1 MKKSFSIKHSIKG
14 RLRIKINHTSFTEEA
29 FPVFEASLSKLEGV
43 FFVRSNTACKSVV
56 INYDNSV
63 LQLNNLLS
71 FIERNLG
78 TGIPHKPQKN
88 QCIHCETCSINSE
101 EKLVKPALTRFGI
114 LSAVMGGVFVRS
126 TVMGIAVS
134 QSLLSPLGIVAAVF
148 SLPLIYDGYQSF
160 KKKKFGLDAFLGGGC
175 IASVVS
181 GQALTALE
189 ILWINSG
196 AELLQAWIT
205 ERSRKSIAGILQATS
220 HHTFK
225 LVEGVEVEVKTEDLK
240 KGDIV
245 VLHTGEKIC
254 IDGEIIDGNALID
267 ESPITGRSDFIPRNI
282 GDTVLAGT
290 FVRQGLIYVCA
301 EKVGDETYLSRILC
315 QVEDSLKNK
324 APVELVADRLA
335 KNLVRFG
342 LAATG
347 ITYLLTQNI
356 WRAFTVMLVM
366 ACPCA
371 TVLAASTAVSAA
383 MNAAVKRKIL
393 IKGGKY
399 LEQVGTASCIC
410 FDKTGTLTTTE
421 PELVD
426 IILLKESNTY
436 YLTEENR
443 SHSEKEAL
451 LQMLVSAES
460 HNHHPLAAAIK
471 HEAQK
476 HHIEAIPHTFCEYF
490 LGMGI
495 LAEVLGNEI
504 IIGNAK
510 IMQQHGIDIQDK
522 TAAAHEKTCIHSG
535 QTMLYVAKNKE
546 LIALL
551 TFDNILRK
559 EAQSVIQTLKN
570 SGIAHT
576 YLITGDE
583 YYSAQK
589 LCSKL
594 GIETFYSSVMPEDKG
609 AIIKELQEKHGAVIM
624 IGDGI
629 NDAMALAHADIG
641 IAMGD
646 GGSEV
651 AVEAAD
657 ITLVDDN
664 LNGIVYVHA
673 LSKQTIKIVYQNF
686 WIATGSNLAGLFLAA
701 FGILSPVT
709 AGLLHIAHTMGVLA
723 NSTRLVYYDIKKDPK
738 TLPYTEQS

>member
-1 MKKSFSIKHSIKG
+1 MKKSFSIKHSIRG
-14 RLRIKINHTSFTEEA
+14 RLRIKINLSSFSKEA
-29 FPVFEASLSKLEGV
+29 FSAFETSLAKIEGV
-43 FFVRSNTACKSVV
+43 FFVRSNTACKSVI
-56 INYDNSV
+56 INYDNSI
-63 LQLNNLLS
+63 LQLNELLS
-71 FIERNLG
+71 IIKTNLS
-78 TGIPHKPQKN
+78 PCVPQKPQKN
-88 QCIHCETCSINSE
+88 QCRHCETCSITSE

-134 QSLLSPLGIVAAVF
+134 QTLFSPLGIAAAVF

-175 IASVVS
+175 LASVIS

-225 LVEGVEVEVKTEDLK
+225 LVEGVEVEVKIEDLK

-301 EKVGDETYLSRILC
+301 DKVGDETYLSRILC

-426 IILLKESNTY
+426 IILLKESHTY
-436 YLTEENR
+436 YLEENR
-443 SHSEKEAL
+443 SYSEKEAL

-510 IMQQHGIDIQDK
+510 IMHHHGIDIQNN
-522 TAAAHEKTCIHSG
+522 TVAEHEKKCIGSG
-535 QTMLYVAKNKE
+535 QTMLYVARNKE

-551 TFDNILRK
+551 AFDNILRK
-559 EAQSVIQTLKN
+559 EVPNVIQTLKN
-570 SGIAHT
+570 SGIKNT

-609 AIIKELQEKHGAVIM
+609 AIIKELQEKHGSVIM

-629 NDAMALAHADIG
+629 NDAMALANADIG

-723 NSTRLVYYDIKKDPK
+723 NSTRLVYYDIKNESK
-738 TLPYTEQS
+738 TLPSTEQS

>member
-1 MKKSFSIKHSIKG
+1 MKKSFSIKHNIKD
-14 RLRIKINHTSFTEEA
+14 RLRIKISRSSFGQDAYKTLETSLGA
-29 FPVFEASLSKLEGV
+29 IEGV
-43 FFVRSNTACKSVV
+43 FFVRSNIACRSVV
-56 INYDNSV
+56 INYDSTV
-63 LQLNNLLS
+63 LPLKDLIAFLEARLAGS
-71 FIERNLG
+71 GL
-78 TGIPHKPQKN
+78 HKPQKV
-88 QCIHCETCSINSE
+88 QCQNCEVCSISSE
-101 EKLVKPALTRFGI
+101 EKLVKPALARFGV
-114 LSAVMGGVFVRS
+114 LSAVMGGVFLRS
-126 TVMGIAVS
+126 TVFGIAVS
-134 QSLLSPLGIVAAVF
+134 QTLFSPVGIISTLF
-148 SLPLIYDGYQSF
+148 SLPLIYDGYKSF

-175 IASVVS
+175 IASVLS

-254 IDGEIIDGNALID
+254 IDGEIIDGNAFID
-267 ESPITGRSDFIPRNI
+267 ESPITGRTDFIPRNI

-301 EKVGDETYLSRILC
+301 DKVGDETYLSRILC

-335 KNLVRFG
+335 KNLVRLG
-342 LAATG
+342 LIATG
-347 ITYLLTQNI
+347 ATYLLTQNI

-399 LEQVGTASCIC
+399 LEQVGTASCVC

-426 IILLKESNTY
+426 IKLLKESNAY
-436 YLTEENR
+436 YLNAEDKNLPK
-443 SHSEKEAL
+443 EKAL

-460 HNHHPLAAAIK
+460 HNHHPLATAIK
-471 HEAQK
+471 HEAEK
-476 HHIEAIPHTFCEYF
+476 HGISPIPHTFCEYF

-504 IIGNAK
+504 IVGNAK
-510 IMQQHGIDIQDK
+510 IMRQHGINIQDAAV
-522 TAAAHEKTCIHSG
+522 TAYEKECVHNG
-535 QTMLYVAKNKE
+535 QTMLYAAKNKE

-551 TFDNILRK
+551 TFDNIIRSEAK
-559 EAQSVIQTLKN
+559 EVVQTLKN
-570 SGIAHT
+570 SGIKHT

-589 LCSKL
+589 LCGKL
-594 GIETFYSSVMPEDKG
+594 GIDTFYSSVMPEDKG
-609 AIIKELQEKHGAVIM
+609 AIIKELQKKHGSVIM

-629 NDAMALAHADIG
+629 NDAMALARADIG

-673 LSKQTIKIVYQNF
+673 LSKQTIKTVYQNF

-709 AGLLHIAHTMGVLA
+709 AGFLHIAHTMGVLA
-723 NSTRLVYYDIKKDPK
+723 NSTRLVYYDVKKNPK
-738 TLPYTEQS
+738 SLPQTERS